1 MAVTLAITMI
11 PPTDPIA
18 KRRARIAS
26 NLKLTSMCFEGK
38 KSSFGFVQI
47 DEFTIQ
53 RQWKD
58 REAAEEYIDF
68 IRDLETRYGVKL
80 VKADLKGE

>member
-1 MAVTLAITMI
+1 MAVTLAITMV

-18 KRRARIAS
+18 KRRAMIAS
-26 NLKLTSMCFEGK
+26 NIKLTSMSFEGK
-38 KSSFGFVQI
+38 RSSFNFERI

-53 RQWKD
+53 RQWRD
-58 REAAEEYIDF
+58 QEAAEEYIDF

-80 VKADLKGE
+80 VKADLKGV